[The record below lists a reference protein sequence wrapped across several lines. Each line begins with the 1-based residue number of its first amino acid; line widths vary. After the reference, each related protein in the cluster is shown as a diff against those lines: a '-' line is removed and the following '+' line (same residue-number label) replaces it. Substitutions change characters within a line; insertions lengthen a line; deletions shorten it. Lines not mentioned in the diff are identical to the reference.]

1 MNRINEIKAA
11 NKAAYIKSGKKWD
24 SVAKPLGS
32 FGQLETL
39 IQQIAAI
46 QDSENVNID
55 KRTVVV
61 FCADHGVVKEG
72 VTQTDS
78 SVTAVC
84 AYDIADGSSNVNAIA
99 DSCSA
104 DVLAVD
110 IGMLTD
116 VEHPKLMQRKV
127 AYGTKNIAEGPAMTL
142 EEAQKAL
149 IVGMDIAKELKEQGV
164 KLLLTGE
171 MGIGNTTPTSA
182 IAAVLLGR
190 SPTEVTGKGAGLSSD
205 GLKRKI
211 KVIERAIS
219 INRPDADKPIELI
232 AKIGGLEIAG
242 MTGLFLGGAYYKMP
256 VVIDGVI
263 SAAAAALAY
272 KINPHCA
279 EYMLASHTSG
289 EPAGEGLLKLIGAKA
304 VIDAGLRLGEGTGG
318 LLLLPLLDSALALY
332 RNAHTFEDISIERY
346 VEQK

>member
-1 MNRINEIKAA
+1 MDRIKKISPADKST
-11 NKAAYIKSGKKWD
+11 YIKSGEKWD

-39 IQQIAAI
+39 IQQISAI
-46 QDSENVNID
+46 QGSEDVHID

-78 SVTAVC
+78 SVTAIC

-116 VEHPKLMQRKV
+116 VEHPKLLRRKV

-142 EEAQKAL
+142 EEAQKAI
-149 IVGMDIAKELKEQGV
+149 IVGMDIVKELKEQGI

-182 IAAVLLGR
+182 IAAVLLGKTP
-190 SPTEVTGKGAGLSSD
+190 SEVTGKGAGLSSD
-205 GLKRKI
+205 GLNRKV
-211 KVIERAIS
+211 KAIEKAI
-219 INRPDADKPIELI
+219 NTNKPDAEKPIELL

-242 MTGLFLGGAYYKMP
+242 MTGLFLGGAYYKIP

-272 KINPHCA
+272 KINPLCA

-289 EPAGEGLLKLIGAKA
+289 EPAGEGLLKLIEKKA

-332 RNAHTFEDISIERY
+332 RNSHTFEDISIERY